1 MKKRLIFT
9 GLLALLFA
17 ACCFA
22 QKPYKVVFYNLENFF
37 DTINDPEVN
46 DDEFTPEGPKK
57 WNSVKYAKK
66 LGNTEKVLF
75 DIAGIDKDYPIV
87 IGVSRKS
94 FIARLS
100 RGEPPQ
106 ERIAGSLAAALF
118 AVGRG
123 AHILRVHDVAQTRQA
138 LSVWR
143 ALAGGA

>member
-57 WNSVKYAKK
+57 WNSVKYAKL
-66 LGNTEKVLF
+66 LGSRDKGRI
-75 DIAGIDKDYPIV
+75 DI
-87 IGVSRKS
+87 
-94 FIARLS
+94 
-100 RGEPPQ
+100 
-106 ERIAGSLAAALF
+106 
-118 AVGRG
+118 
-123 AHILRVHDVAQTRQA
+123 
-138 LSVWR
+138 
-143 ALAGGA
+143 GGNDTV